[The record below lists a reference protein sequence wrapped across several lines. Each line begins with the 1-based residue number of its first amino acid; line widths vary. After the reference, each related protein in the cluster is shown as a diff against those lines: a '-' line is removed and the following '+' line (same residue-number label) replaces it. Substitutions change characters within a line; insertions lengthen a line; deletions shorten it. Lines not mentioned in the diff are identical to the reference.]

1 MKEPTIILD
10 NGSSYLKAGLSN
22 EEIPSVN
29 IPVILGR
36 PLNVTEKV
44 DFRIKPLMI
53 GDEVPPFSSFLELS
67 HPMIEGIIINE
78 DDMTTLYDYCI
89 REKLGITDDL
99 KERKLLLTESDLNTN
114 NNKKKMGE
122 IFFEKFGISY
132 FNIEPRAKLALFSQ
146 GIQTG
151 MVLHS
156 GGSETYCVPIV
167 HDYLLHHHIKKLDIA
182 GRHISQYLTDLLKN
196 NGYNFHFDVDFELMR
211 EIKDNYCFV
220 SSHILSE
227 RKLNQET
234 TYHNSILRLPDG
246 RKITLS
252 SEKYEATEIL
262 FHPELI
268 HNDKPGVHEMIVNS
282 IIVINYFII
291 FCIINIGM

>member
-1 MKEPTIILD
+1 M
-10 NGSSYLKAGLSN
+10 
-22 EEIPSVN
+22 
-29 IPVILGR
+29 
-36 PLNVTEKV
+36 
-44 DFRIKPLMI
+44 
-53 GDEVPPFSSFLELS
+53 
-67 HPMIEGIIINE
+67 
-78 DDMTTLYDYCI
+78 
-89 REKLGITDDL
+89 
-99 KERKLLLTESDLNTN
+99 
-114 NNKKKMGE
+114 
-122 IFFEKFGISY
+122 
-132 FNIEPRAKLALFSQ
+132 
-146 GIQTG
+146 
-151 MVLHS
+151 
-156 GGSETYCVPIV
+156 
-167 HDYLLHHHIKKLDIA
+167 
-182 GRHISQYLTDLLKN
+182 TDLLKN

-220 SSHILSE
+220 SSHIISE